1 MDIFKIAILAIIVV
15 FVIAITKE
23 LRPEFAVLVSVAGSI
38 VLLLY
43 VLGYFGTLLQFYNR
57 IVVAT
62 GVSHEY
68 FAVILKCIGIGYLVE
83 FASSICRDSGCA
95 SMSDKV
101 VFAGKISVL
110 ALAVPI
116 IQSLFDLISGML

>member
-1 MDIFKIAILAIIVV
+1 MDIIKIVILAIIVV

-23 LRPEFAVLVSVAGSI
+23 LRPEFAVLITVVASA
-38 VLLLY
+38 LLLFY
-43 VLGYFGTLLQFYNR
+43 VLGYFSTLLRFYNS
-57 IVVAT
+57 IVAAT
-62 GVSHEY
+62 GINQEY
-68 FAVILKCIGIGYLVE
+68 FSIILKCIGIGYLVE
-83 FASSICRDSGCA
+83 FASSICKDSGCG

-110 ALAVPI
+110 ALAIPI